1 MQIPP
6 EVHIR
11 ATIKEGAIYYFI
23 EDSFG
28 SKEPHFFVV
37 LNRNPL
43 TDEILILVNATTK
56 IEKRREARKRLP
68 PETLVEIS
76 SVDCSVLRENSLI
89 DCNSI
94 TEKTVDTLIEKLGK
108 SELRVCFEML
118 KPELLQRLREGVL
131 ASPIVIRAHKE
142 LLQEFE

>member
-56 IEKRREARKRLP
+56 IDKRREARKRLP

-142 LLQEFE
+142 LLQDFE